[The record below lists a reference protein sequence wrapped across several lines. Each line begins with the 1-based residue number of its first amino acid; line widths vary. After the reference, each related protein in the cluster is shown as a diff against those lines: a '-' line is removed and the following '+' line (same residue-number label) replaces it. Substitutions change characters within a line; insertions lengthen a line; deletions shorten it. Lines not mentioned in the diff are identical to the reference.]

1 MCKFKDQ
8 DLFLATKSSILASTL
23 ESYLE
28 VGLKLSIKVIELK
41 SFSQKSSGRDLF
53 DSVWKI
59 MHGTEITSNLLEAM
73 VHGGAYLSGGFI
85 NDRIVGAAFAFP
97 ATNGGLHL
105 HSHMTAVLP
114 EFRDQG
120 VGYALK
126 IDQWSWAKNKNYSH
140 LSWTFDPLVR
150 RNAKLNIAKLG
161 VDISAYHPNFY
172 GDMPDAL
179 NAGDESDRLMVF
191 WSTDKDAPR
200 ARALITNPEPGDIL
214 IEIPEDIVA
223 IRSKNQSESMKWR
236 RQVREQF
243 LAAFEKNG
251 KVVGFSANNEYV
263 VRI

>member
-1 MCKFKDQ
+1 MSNSIQVRELDNLQDQ
-8 DLFLATKSSILASTL
+8 DF
-23 ESYLE
+23 
-28 VGLKLSIKVIELK
+28 
-41 SFSQKSSGRDLF
+41 GRNIF
-53 DSVWKI
+53 DITWS
-59 MHGTEITSNLLEAM
+59 MDAGTEITPNLLQAM
-73 VHGGAYLSGGFI
+73 VHSGSYLSGAFI
-85 NDRIVGAAFAFP
+85 DNKIVGAAFAFP

-105 HSHMTAVLP
+105 HSHMTAVLT
-114 EFRDQG
+114 EFRDKG

-126 IDQWSWAKNKNYSH
+126 IDQWNWAKKKNYSH

-179 NAGDESDRLMVF
+179 NAGDESDRLMVS
-191 WSTDKDAPR
+191 WRTDIDAPK
-200 ARALITNPEPGDIL
+200 ARELITKPETGDIL

>member
-1 MCKFKDQ
+1 MAIHIDNLVTVMQ
-8 DLFLATKSSILASTL
+8 QNDARSI
-23 ESYLE
+23 
-28 VGLKLSIKVIELK
+28 
-41 SFSQKSSGRDLF
+41 F
-53 DSVWKI
+53 DKTWAMTS
-59 MHGTEITSNLLEAM
+59 GTEITPNLLQAM
-73 VHGGAYLSGGFI
+73 VHSGSYLSGAFI
-85 NDRIVGAAFAFP
+85 GNKIVGAAFAFP

-114 EFRDQG
+114 EYRDKG

-126 IDQWSWAKNKNYSH
+126 IDQWKWAKKKNYSY

-179 NAGDESDRLMVF
+179 NAGDESDRLMVS
-191 WSTDKDAPR
+191 WRTDIDTPK
-200 ARALITNPEPGDIL
+200 ARELITKPESGDIL

>member
-1 MCKFKDQ
+1 MNIK
-8 DLFLATKSSILASTL
+8 IL
-23 ESYLE
+23 
-28 VGLKLSIKVIELK
+28 ELK
-41 SFSQKSSGRDLF
+41 SLPNQNLGREIF
-53 DSVWKI
+53 DKTWALDA
-59 MHGTEITSNLLEAM
+59 GTEITPNLLQAM
-73 VHGGAYLSGGFI
+73 VHSGSYLSGAFI
-85 NDRIVGAAFAFP
+85 DNKIVGAAFAFP

-114 EFRDQG
+114 EYRDKG

-126 IDQWSWAKNKNYSH
+126 IDQWNWAKKKNYYH

-150 RNAKLNIAKLG
+150 RNAKLNIVKLG
-161 VDISAYHPNFY
+161 VDISDYRPNFY

-179 NAGDESDRLMVF
+179 NAGDVSDRLMVS
-191 WSTDKDAPR
+191 WRTGVDAPK
-200 ARALITNPEPGDIL
+200 ARELITNPEPSDIL

-243 LAAFEKNG
+243 MAAFEKKG

>member
-1 MCKFKDQ
+1 MCALISLCVVYLLLKFNSM
-8 DLFLATKSSILASTL
+8 LI
-23 ESYLE
+23 
-28 VGLKLSIKVIELK
+28 IRELTTP
-41 SFSQKSSGRDLF
+41 QQHHQARMVF
-53 DSVWKI
+53 DKTWSMDI
-59 MHGTEITSNLLEAM
+59 GTEITPNLLQAM
-73 VHGGAYLSGGFI
+73 VHSGSYLSGAFI
-85 NDRIVGAAFAFP
+85 DDKLVGAAFAFP
-97 ATNGGLHL
+97 ATNNGLHL

-114 EFRDQG
+114 EFRDKG

-126 IDQWSWAKNKNYSH
+126 IDQWNWAKKKNYSH

-179 NAGDESDRLMVF
+179 NAGDESDRLMVS
-191 WSTDKDAPR
+191 WRTDVDAPK
-200 ARALITNPEPGDIL
+200 ARELITKPETGDIL

>member
-1 MCKFKDQ
+1 MSNSIQVRELDNLQDQ
-8 DLFLATKSSILASTL
+8 DF
-23 ESYLE
+23 
-28 VGLKLSIKVIELK
+28 
-41 SFSQKSSGRDLF
+41 GRKIF
-53 DSVWKI
+53 DITWS
-59 MHGTEITSNLLEAM
+59 MDAGTEITPNLLQAM
-73 VHGGAYLSGGFI
+73 VHSGSYLSGAFI
-85 NDRIVGAAFAFP
+85 GNKIVGAAFAFP

-114 EFRDQG
+114 EFRDKG

-126 IDQWSWAKNKNYSH
+126 IDQWKWAKKKNYSH

-161 VDISAYHPNFY
+161 VDISAYFPNFY

-179 NAGDESDRLMVF
+179 NAGDESDRLMVS
-191 WSTDKDAPR
+191 WRTDINAPK
-200 ARALITNPEPGDIL
+200 ARELITKPETADIL

-223 IRSKNQSESMKWR
+223 IRSKNQNESMKWR

-243 LAAFEKNG
+243 LTAFEKNG

>member
-1 MCKFKDQ
+1 MVGDIQVKE
-8 DLFLATKSSILASTL
+8 LFD
-23 ESYLE
+23 
-28 VGLKLSIKVIELK
+28 LK
-41 SFSQKSSGRDLF
+41 SQDSARKIF
-53 DSVWKI
+53 DITWS
-59 MHGTEITSNLLEAM
+59 MDAGSEITPNLLQAM
-73 VHGGAYLSGGFI
+73 VHNGSYLSGAFI
-85 NDRIVGAAFAFP
+85 DNKIVGATFAFP
-97 ATNGGLHL
+97 ATNDSLHL

-114 EFRDQG
+114 EFRDKG

-126 IDQWSWAKNKNYSH
+126 IDQWSWAKKKKYSY

-161 VDISAYHPNFY
+161 VDISAYYPNFY

-179 NAGDESDRLMVF
+179 NAGDESDRLMVS
-191 WSTDKDAPR
+191 WRTDLDAPKVR
-200 ARALITNPEPGDIL
+200 ELITNPESSDIL
-214 IEIPEDIVA
+214 IEIPEDIVE

>member
-1 MCKFKDQ
+1 MNNSIQVRELENLQDQ
-8 DLFLATKSSILASTL
+8 D
-23 ESYLE
+23 
-28 VGLKLSIKVIELK
+28 
-41 SFSQKSSGRDLF
+41 SGRKIFDLTWAMYAG
-53 DSVWKI
+53 S
-59 MHGTEITSNLLEAM
+59 EITPNLLQAM
-73 VHGGAYLSGGFI
+73 VYSGSYLSGAFI
-85 NDRIVGAAFAFP
+85 DNKIVGAAFAFP
-97 ATNGGLHL
+97 ATTNGLHL

-114 EFRDQG
+114 EFRDTG

-126 IDQWSWAKNKNYSH
+126 IDQWNWAKKKTYSH

-179 NAGDESDRLMVF
+179 NAGDESDRLMVS
-191 WSTDKDAPR
+191 WITDIDAPK
-200 ARALITNPEPGDIL
+200 ARELITKPETGDIL

-251 KVVGFSANNEYV
+251 KVIGFSANNEYV

>member
-1 MCKFKDQ
+1 M
-8 DLFLATKSSILASTL
+8 
-23 ESYLE
+23 
-28 VGLKLSIKVIELK
+28 
-41 SFSQKSSGRDLF
+41 
-53 DSVWKI
+53 DS
-59 MHGTEITSNLLEAM
+59 GTEITPNLLQAM
-73 VHGGAYLSGGFI
+73 VHSGAYLSGAFI
-85 NDRIVGAAFAFP
+85 DEKCVGAAFAFP
-97 ATNGGLHL
+97 ATTNGLHL

-114 EFRDQG
+114 EFRDKG

-126 IDQWSWAKNKNYSH
+126 LDQWNWAKKKNYSH

-179 NAGDESDRLMVF
+179 NAGDESDRLMVS
-191 WSTDKDAPR
+191 WRTDIDAPK
-200 ARALITNPEPGDIL
+200 ARELITKRETGDIL

-243 LAAFEKNG
+243 LSSFAKNG
-251 KVVGFSANNEYV
+251 KVIGFSANNEYV